1 MDQRLNDIQE
11 NIRKAYQLLS
21 DWENEKLQIG
31 QDLVNNYA
39 LLNDWE
45 NELLIADNPSKRRE
59 SEQRIAQTKK
69 EIEKL
74 ENEKSG
80 KESKIDQEINQLR
93 SQIGK
98 LEKEKEEILSPARS
112 NHIIISYDH
121 KTPDQELA
129 EQLAQTLKDYG
140 HEVFMASSNQKNTED
155 WYQTMLYQLAKSDYF
170 ILLLSEKSLISEMVT
185 EEVKRALEL
194 QMGRPGAKPLIL
206 TIKVRLGMDES
217 LNFNLAN
224 YLKNVYETNW
234 ESEADNEATFLEI
247 AYIINNSI
255 QQKPEKPKDLSKTNP
270 DVDYTQ
276 LPTPNAPLELPSGS
290 VALDSPFYIEREV
303 DRQLKN
309 EVLKEYVLIKIK
321 GPRQYGKTSLLSRLI
336 DHAKCNTHEIIAF
349 SLQQITKNTL
359 TDLDKFLN
367 YFCFYAS
374 EELNLPDETDTRWN
388 PRRDPKHNCR
398 IYFQNYLLPKTNK
411 PILLAIDEADRLFK
425 YKDVSSD
432 FYSMLR
438 NWHEMA
444 KSDEAWKKIKI
455 MIAFAA
461 GEELAIDD
469 VNQSPFNVGLT
480 SNLDEF
486 NDQNILDLAKLHGL
500 SWTQDEVRELSKMV
514 GGHPYLIRKGLYEIA
529 SQNLSLRQFLEQA
542 ADDDGVF
549 ADHLSRHLWFLKR
562 RPDMAKTMK
571 EIIEYQTTSDFINC
585 EILRGLGL
593 IKGND
598 PNYYASF
605 ELYERYLKNKL

>member
-11 NIRKAYQLLS
+11 NLKKAYQLLN

-31 QDLVNNYA
+31 QDLMSNYA

-59 SEQRIAQTKK
+59 SEQRIAQIKK

-74 ENEKSG
+74 EDEKSG
-80 KESKIDQEINQLR
+80 KEDKIDQEI
-93 SQIGK
+93 SQVRKQIDE
-98 LEKEKEEILSPARS
+98 LENEKKEILSPERS
-112 NHIIISYDH
+112 NHVIISYDC
-121 KTPDQELA
+121 KAPDQQLA
-129 EQLAQTLKDYG
+129 EQLAEVLKDYG
-140 HEVFMASSNQKNTED
+140 HEVFMASSNQKNDKD
-155 WYQTMLYQLAKSDYF
+155 WYQTMLHQLAKSDYF

-185 EEVKRALEL
+185 EEVKRAHEL

-206 TIKVRLGMDES
+206 TIKVQLGVDEYI
-217 LNFNLAN
+217 NFNLAN
-224 YLKNVYETNW
+224 YLRNVYETNW
-234 ESEADNEATFLEI
+234 ESETDSETTFLDI
-247 AYIINNSI
+247 AYIINHNI
-255 QQKPEKPKDLSKTNP
+255 QQKSQKPKDLSKTNP
-270 DVDYTQ
+270 DVDFTQ
-276 LPTPNAPLELPSGS
+276 FPTPNAPLELPSGS

-303 DRQLKN
+303 DRQLKS
-309 EVLKEYVLIKIK
+309 ELLKEYVLIKIK

-336 DHAKCNTHEIIAF
+336 DHAKCNDHEIIAF

-367 YFCFYAS
+367 YFSFYAS
-374 EELNLPDETDTRWN
+374 EELNLPDETEKRWN
-388 PRRDPKHNCR
+388 TRRDPKHNCR
-398 IYFQNYLLPKTNK
+398 IYFQNYLLQKTDK
-411 PILLAIDEADRLFK
+411 PIILAIDEADRLFK

-438 NWHEMA
+438 NWHELA
-444 KSDEAWKKIKI
+444 KSEEIWKKIKI
-455 MIAFAA
+455 IIAFAA

-480 SNLDEF
+480 TNLDEF
-486 NDQNILDLAKLHGL
+486 NDQNILDLSKLHGL
-500 SWTQDEVRELSKMV
+500 QWTKDDVRALSNVV

-529 SQNLSLRQFLEQA
+529 SQSLTLDEFLEKA
-542 ADDDGVF
+542 ADDDGVY

-571 EIIEYQTTSDFINC
+571 EIIDYQTTSDFINC